1 MKKSK
6 VLLGVILGIVV
17 VVGLFFVNRYWITP
31 ATTTTAKS
39 SGEFPKAPDF
49 SLASLSGQ
57 NINLADYRG
66 KVVLLDFWA
75 TWCGPCR
82 IEIPGFVQLQNK
94 YGSQGFAI
102 IGVSMDD
109 GPAPVR
115 QFYRA
120 FHMNYPVVMGTD
132 KLGELYGGILGLPT
146 SFLIGRDG
154 RIYAKH
160 VGLTDVSV
168 FESEIKELLAAPPDR
183 EVTDFKTVGYTASQ
197 DIQTST
203 PAEVNSVVP
212 GIDVSKLTPTELKEF
227 ENVLSHEQCKCG
239 CNFTVLKCRQVDP
252 SCQMSLDEARTAYAN
267 FLKTHHG

>member
-1 MKKSK
+1 MKKGK
-6 VLLGVILGIVV
+6 VLLGVFLGVV
-17 VVGLFFVNRYWITP
+17 VAVGLFFVNKYWITP
-31 ATTTTAKS
+31 ATTKAARS
-39 SGEFPKAPDF
+39 SGSFPQAPGF
-49 SLASLSGQ
+49 SLTSLSGDK
-57 NINLADYRG
+57 INLQDYKG

-109 GPAPVR
+109 GPGPVR
-115 QFYRA
+115 QFYRE
-120 FHMNYPVVMGTD
+120 FHMNYPVAMGSD
-132 KLGELYGGILGLPT
+132 NLGELYGGILGLPT

-160 VGLTDVSV
+160 VGLTDESV
-168 FESEIKELLAAPPDR
+168 FETEIRELLAAKPDGQ
-183 EVTDFKTVGYTASQ
+183 VADFQTVGYTASK

-212 GIDVSKLTPTELKEF
+212 GVDVSKLSPAEVKDF
-227 ENVLSHEQCKCG
+227 ENLLEHEKCTCG
-239 CNFTVLKCRQVDP
+239 CGYTVLKCRQVDT
-252 SCQMSLDEARTAYAN
+252 SCQVSLQQAKAEYAK
-267 FLKTHHG
+267 FLKSHHG

>member
-1 MKKSK
+1 VKKGK

-17 VVGLFFVNRYWITP
+17 AAGLFFVNRYWITP
-31 ATTTTAKS
+31 ATTKAAKS
-39 SGEFPKAPDF
+39 TGDFPQAPGF
-49 SLASLSGQ
+49 SLTSLSGDKIDLQ
-57 NINLADYRG
+57 DYRG
-66 KVVLLDFWA
+66 KVLLLDFWA

-94 YGSQGFAI
+94 YGNQGFAI
-102 IGVSMDD
+102 VGISMDD
-109 GPAPVR
+109 GPEPVR
-115 QFYRA
+115 QFYKA
-120 FHMNYPVVMGTD
+120 FHMNYPVVMGSD

-168 FESEIKELLAAPPDR
+168 FESEIKELLAAPPGR
-183 EVTDFKTVGYTASQ
+183 EVADFKTVGYTASR

-212 GIDVSKLTPTELKEF
+212 GIDLSKLRPAEVKEF
-227 ENVLSHEQCKCG
+227 EDVLSKEKCKCG
-239 CNFTVLKCRQVDP
+239 CGFTVLKCRQVDA
-252 SCQMSLDEARTAYAN
+252 SCQMSLNQARAAYAQ
-267 FLKTHHG
+267 FLKTHHQ